1 MQQAQFRARNHAQVL
16 IEDPPQPAERLEG
29 LGLPPVAVQRD
40 HQLAPS
46 PLAQRT
52 AGNQAFKPGDDL
64 MVTAERQLRVE
75 QVLARR
81 LAQLLQPGR
90 FRLGERA
97 VGEFLQR

>member
-1 MQQAQFRARNHAQVL
+1 MQQAQFGARNHAQVL
-16 IEDPPQPAERLEG
+16 IEDPAQLGERLES

-40 HQLAPS
+40 YQLAPS

-52 AGNQAFKPGDDL
+52 AGHQALKPGDDL

-81 LAQLLQPGR
+81 LTHFLQPGR
-90 FRLGERA
+90 LRLGERA
-97 VGEFLQR
+97 VGELLQR